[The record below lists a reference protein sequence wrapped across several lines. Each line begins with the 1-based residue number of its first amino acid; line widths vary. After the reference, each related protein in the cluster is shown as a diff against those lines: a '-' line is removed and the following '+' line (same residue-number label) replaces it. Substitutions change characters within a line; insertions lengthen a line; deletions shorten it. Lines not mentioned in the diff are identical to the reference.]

1 MRRALLLLALI
12 APFPLAAQVLDHRAL
27 LTRET
32 WWDNKDWAWYEQ
44 HIPFF
49 DSPDQEINSTYY
61 YRWELVTK
69 HMTYGSPESGYTFS
83 EFIDRPFWSGA
94 FGAIS
99 CPLGHQLYEVRWLR
113 DGVITR
119 DFAKYWFETPGAE
132 PRSYSNWYGDAIVAT
147 YMVNND
153 TSFLKRMLP
162 HMETQYNGWVS
173 EHWDSTAKMFHWD
186 GMHDGMETNINSRHR
201 RSWR

>member
-32 WWDNKDWAWYEQ
+32 WWDNKDWAWYES

-69 HMTYGSPESGYTFS
+69 HLTYGSPESGYTFS

-99 CPLGHQLYEVRWLR
+99 CPLGHQTLRSPLAARRRDHPGLCEVLVRDAGGRTAELQQLVRRRDLR
-113 DGVITR
+113 DVHG
-119 DFAKYWFETPGAE
+119 
-132 PRSYSNWYGDAIVAT
+132 
-147 YMVNND
+147 
-153 TSFLKRMLP
+153 
-162 HMETQYNGWVS
+162 QQ
-173 EHWDSTAKMFHWD
+173 
-186 GMHDGMETNINSRHR
+186 
-201 RSWR
+201 